1 MKKLFLSII
10 TLVLLFACKENKQE
24 NNDTAIENQEASVA
38 ENLKPFYIEIN
49 ANSDKDLA
57 KTDYSELI
65 LSKEGKVNQKK
76 LKAKFKDNQVVFEGF
91 ADPYDELYIEYKY
104 NVDNILYMQTGIP
117 LFVEDTILVDYD
129 FSIRE
134 IDLGDEVDLVPQ
146 FNNQIVRN
154 GDINKMNKSLWSKF
168 REGLEGFTYSWD
180 ILDSLNQSVFPER
193 RTKLL
198 DNYEKYIN
206 NLEYEILKAKY
217 FSSLVNSIEFD
228 KTEWLTTHD
237 LEKLNLLFNSID
249 TSLSENHS
257 YKSAKNKLYSH
268 AVQEGELF
276 DFNDFETK
284 NINGKSTM
292 VSSYF
297 EEDKINIIYY
307 WTSWCGPCHRFIQD
321 FKDNYPKYEANTEY
335 NIVFVNMDREF
346 SHWEKT
352 TNQYKMNWKNLHIG
366 YDEDLMSY
374 YQFRGF
380 PSKFAYGKNNEA
392 LEFDFEVIEELLK
405 N

>member
-1 MKKLFLSII
+1 MKKLLVTYSI
-10 TLVLLFACKENKQE
+10 LVLFACKENKQE
-24 NNDTAIENQEASVA
+24 NNETEIENKEASVA

-49 ANSDKDLA
+49 ANSEKDLA
-57 KTDYSELI
+57 KTDYSELV

-76 LKAKFKDNQVVFEGF
+76 LKAKFKDNQVVFEGV
-91 ADPYDELYIEYKY
+91 ANPDDELYIEYKY
-104 NVDNILYMQTGIP
+104 NVDNILYMRNWIGV
-117 LFVEDTILVDYD
+117 FVEDTIVVDYD

-134 IDLGDEVDLVPQ
+134 IDLGDEVELVPE
-146 FNNQIVRN
+146 FKNQVIRK
-154 GDINKMNKSLWSKF
+154 GEINKMNKSLWPKLL
-168 REGLEGFTYSWD
+168 EGLEGLTYSWD
-180 ILDSLNQSVFPER
+180 IVDSLNQTVFPER
-193 RTKLL
+193 RAKLL
-198 DNYEKYIN
+198 ENYEKYIN

-217 FSSLVNSIEFD
+217 FSSLVNSTEFE
-228 KTEWLTTHD
+228 KTEWLTTD
-237 LEKLNLLFNSID
+237 NLEKLNLLFNSID

-257 YKSAKNKLYSH
+257 YKSAKNTLYSH
-268 AVQEGELF
+268 TVVEGKLF
-276 DFNDFETK
+276 DFKDFKTE

-321 FKDNYPKYEANTEY
+321 FKDNYSKYEANTEY

-352 TNQYKMNWKNLHIG
+352 TNQYKMNWKNLYIG

-392 LEFDFEVIEELLK
+392 IEFDFEVIEKLLE